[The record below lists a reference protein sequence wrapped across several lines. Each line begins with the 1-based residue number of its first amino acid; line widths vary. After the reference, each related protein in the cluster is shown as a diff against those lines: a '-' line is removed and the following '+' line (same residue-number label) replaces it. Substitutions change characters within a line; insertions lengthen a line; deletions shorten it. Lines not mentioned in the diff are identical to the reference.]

1 MGWSLTSLAALC
13 VFVSAFAHADIYTWT
28 DASGRLNVS
37 NVAPP
42 EGARVTHVTRE
53 AAPKSDG
60 AAPRET
66 TRDVEVRALA
76 ERIKQLEQE
85 IDASKSASP
94 ALPSGPA
101 VTAAPP
107 PPVVVT
113 VPVWNYVAP
122 AATDATYAQPSY
134 SGCDFNCA
142 PLWSSFY
149 PASTV
154 IVGKPPFRRPH
165 PLRPMPPRQPHAV
178 EPRPYVAMGKLPLT
192 FAR

>member
-1 MGWSLTSLAALC
+1 MRSSLTSLAALC
-13 VFVSAFAHADIYTWT
+13 LFASPVAHADIYTWT

-42 EGARVTHVTRE
+42 EGVRVTHVTRE
-53 AAPKSDG
+53 VASRSDG

-76 ERIKQLEQE
+76 ERVKELEQE
-85 IDASKSASP
+85 VDAAKSASP
-94 ALPSGPA
+94 ALSSRPA
-101 VTAAPP
+101 VAAAPP
-107 PPVVVT
+107 PAVVVT
-113 VPVWNYVAP
+113 VPVWNYIAP

-134 SGCDFNCA
+134 NGCDFNCA

-165 PLRPMPPRQPHAV
+165 PHHHAPARPTPNPQ
-178 EPRPYVAMGKLPLT
+178 PYVAMGKLPLT
-192 FAR
+192 FGHP